1 MSRPLESLPQP
12 LLDEIV
18 NTALLLAP
26 SLRGPFLSS
35 LGSCLHASAVRV
47 LFHTVSLQDNA
58 RVLTQ
63 ESSTSNAGAAYPVL
77 CNPARYAST
86 VKTLIIADPVLPDG
100 GALLHEDAVRP
111 IDADLL
117 VRLLEICANMEALVW
132 ESAFLPPDG
141 LCEMLAT
148 HNLSLVRV
156 VFAPPLS
163 PPRCGLAKWDAP
175 SLPLLSGIPL
185 TSLRLCRLSQ
195 AGARAF
201 SALLE
206 NLGDESLLE
215 YLNID
220 FVWLD
225 DPLCEKIVGAG
236 RKIQKLSLTTSGTK
250 LSDKGIVSI
259 LEGCDALEELVL
271 DEVQGRLSRTLWTK
285 PTCFPAALKF
295 LRIII
300 SETGPHHSWATDH
313 LDSLHAVPLG
323 SLSSLD
329 VVRREAPPSLHSGVA
344 IYDGIIDD
352 VVALKSIPPAFMDQI
367 KQQKSQMTSFRCDFW
382 SFSIADIKLLL
393 ECSPKLERMQLCLDA
408 PFSKL
413 IALTSTF
420 SSLLSLRAL
429 FVSVTLVYAPGKP
442 PAPILPLSSSSPT
455 SLPTPTES
463 PLLKSKTVLPQL
475 LDFDQM
481 QTQICHSE
489 TPGDPSMPLL
499 REIKRFVRK
508 CPQLEV
514 IEWYGKTGRGS
525 WVITRP
531 PTSSKIS
538 INVSVEYIA
547 PKVTQEVWRTI
558 IREKS
563 IEDAVKRG
571 WGGFTEVERAGHAWI
586 GETAEAFAAERL
598 VQKEKEE
605 AMSPVERVGKSR
617 ESGKRVRMPSVSI
630 SSSSGSD
637 VLLPLTPTTSPVQ
650 HTPLTPPL
658 SDYSV
663 SEADAAWLRD
673 CTSSN
678 RKRTPSTPSAQNA
691 GASSKQRTRSST
703 AASNSKDTAGDR
715 SGASNASGTGSRGAK
730 PSRGRGGASSN
741 TRGAR
746 KPAGNNTAES
756 SSGRARGGRGPK
768 TTNSEPTRPRRPAAT
783 A

>member
-1 MSRPLESLPQP
+1 MPRPLESLPRP

-35 LGSCLHASAVRV
+35 LGSCLHTSAVRA

-58 RVLTQ
+58 RVFTQ
-63 ESSTSNAGAAYPVL
+63 EESTSNPAYPVL
-77 CNPARYAST
+77 SNPARYAAS
-86 VKTLIIADPVLPDG
+86 VKTLVITSPVLPDG
-100 GALLHEDAVRP
+100 GALMRDDALRA

-117 VRLLEICANMEALVW
+117 GRLLEICVNMEALVW
-132 ESAFLPPDG
+132 ESAFPPPDG

-148 HNLSLVRV
+148 HNPRLTRV
-156 VFAPPLS
+156 VFAPPPLS
-163 PPRCGLAKWDAP
+163 LPRSNLAKWDAP
-175 SLPLLSGIPL
+175 SLPLLSAVPL

-206 NLGDESLLE
+206 SLGDESSLE
-215 YLNID
+215 CLDID

-225 DPLCEKIVGAG
+225 DPLCEKIVDAG
-236 RKIQKLSLTTSGTK
+236 RKIQKLRLTTSGTK

-285 PTCFPAALKF
+285 PTCYPAALKT

-300 SETGPHHSWATDH
+300 AESGPHHSWATDH
-313 LDSLHAVPLG
+313 LDSFYAVPLG

-329 VVRREAPPSLHSGVA
+329 VVRREAVPSLHCGVA
-344 IYDGIIDD
+344 IYDGIVDD
-352 VVALKSIPPAFMDQI
+352 AVALKPIPPAFMDQI

-382 SFSIADIKLLL
+382 SFSIADLKLLL
-393 ECSPKLERMQLCLDA
+393 ECSPRLERMQLCLDA

-413 IALTSTF
+413 ISLTSTF
-420 SSLLSLRAL
+420 ASLSNLHTLS
-429 FVSVTLVYAPGKP
+429 VSVTPTHAPGKP
-442 PAPILPLSSSSPT
+442 PVPIIPLSLSSSPI

-463 PLLKSKTVLPQL
+463 PVLKSKSVLPQL
-475 LDFDQM
+475 LDFDHM
-481 QTQICHSE
+481 QTQICASE

-514 IEWYGKTGRGS
+514 IEWYGKHARGS

-531 PTSSKIS
+531 ASSSKIS
-538 INVSVEYIA
+538 VNVSVEYIA
-547 PKVTQEVWRTI
+547 PKITEEVWKAI
-558 IREKS
+558 ITEKS
-563 IEDAVKRG
+563 IEEAVKRG

-586 GETAEAFAAERL
+586 GDTAEAFAAER
-598 VQKEKEE
+598 QAEKEKEE
-605 AMSPVERVGKSR
+605 PTSPVERVGKSR
-617 ESGKRVRMPSVSI
+617 ESGKRARMPSISI

-637 VLLPLTPTTSPVQ
+637 VLLPLTPTMSPVQ

-658 SDYSV
+658 SDYSM
-663 SEADAAWLRD
+663 SEADAAWLTG
-673 CTSSN
+673 CSPSH
-678 RKRTPSTPSAQNA
+678 RKRTPSAPSAQSG
-691 GASSKQRTRSST
+691 GAPKQRTRSSAAPST
-703 AASNSKDTAGDR
+703 AKGTTGDR
-715 SGASNASGTGSRGAK
+715 STGSTVSGTSSRGK
-730 PSRGRGGASSN
+730 SSRGRGGANSS
-741 TRGAR
+741 TRGTR
-746 KPAGNNTAES
+746 KPTGNNTES

-768 TTNSEPTRPRRPAAT
+768 TPNTETTSRPRRHTAT